1 MDKDNIMIEMP
12 GLSGL
17 PDLYMLSALG
27 ALSKL
32 YDIIIAFII
41 LVAFILAVS
50 IKDIQTNKKLK
61 DKDNERENNVLNML
75 SRCNNIF
82 WGSLSSNP
90 YAVDLLKKRFEYE
103 KCLSDAEYKRLPFN
117 HKINWVQISRNEN
130 AIELI
135 KDRIEYEKSLGD
147 EYKYQTVP
155 YAATPDTYNK
165 INWGNMTRN
174 QNAIELLRE
183 RIKYEKS
190 LSKEKYS
197 SLRNRIDW
205 IDSMGEAN
213 KNAII
218 LLKDLLIE

>member
-1 MDKDNIMIEMP
+1 MP

-17 PDLYMLSALG
+17 PDLDTLSALG

-103 KCLSDAEYKRLPFN
+103 RCLSDAEYKRLPFN

-147 EYKYQTVP
+147 EYKYQTIS

-165 INWGNMTRN
+165 INWNNMTRN

-197 SLRNRIDW
+197 NLRNRIDW

>member
-1 MDKDNIMIEMP
+1 
-12 GLSGL
+12 
-17 PDLYMLSALG
+17 MLNLIT
-27 ALSKL
+27 
-32 YDIIIAFII
+32 DVIITFFI
-41 LVAFILAVS
+41 LVSLILALAVS
-50 IKDIQTNKKLK
+50 NKNKTNETKKDRKNKDEITYNDLI
-61 DKDNERENNVLNML
+61 LL

-90 YAVDLLKKRFEYE
+90 YAIDLLKKRFEYE
-103 KCLSDAEYKRLPFN
+103 KSLSDMEYKRLPFN
-117 HKINWVQISRNEN
+117 HKIDWVQISRNEN

-147 EYKYQTVP
+147 EYKYQTIP
-155 YAATPDTYNK
+155 FAPDTYNK
-165 INWGNMTRN
+165 INWKNMTRN

-183 RIKYEKS
+183 RIKYEKT

-197 SLRNRIDW
+197 NLRNRIDW